1 MNSFGP
7 AVCRANCCD
16 PRPAYDNRSNREMRQ
31 MNTMNIALDPVPQVC
46 APADAGSGDPES
58 TTRLTRGPRAILAP
72 SSEVAAVPSTS
83 IPETSRGPAAMISR
97 QKEQIRAATDHVLG
111 GDWAITPLLSAGDN
125 MGLEM
130 ADITIQAGYS
140 TVGTTGKSS
149 AAYYCLN
156 GEAIFRNLET
166 QTTHYFRA
174 GSLWTIP
181 PQTRFRFTA
190 LFEIRL
196 IAVAPA
202 GRESDSGA
210 DDAPYFPLL
219 NK

>member
-1 MNSFGP
+1 MT
-7 AVCRANCCD
+7 A
-16 PRPAYDNRSNREMRQ
+16 M
-31 MNTMNIALDPVPQVC
+31 TMAFDPVPQIC
-46 APADAGSGDPES
+46 APSDSGPGNRE
-58 TTRLTRGPRAILAP
+58 TATRITPGPRAILAP
-72 SSEVAAVPSTS
+72 ANEPAPMLTTS
-83 IPETSRGPAAMISR
+83 IPETKRGPAAMISR
-97 QKEQIRAATDHVLG
+97 QKEQIRPATDHVLG
-111 GDWAITPLLSAGDN
+111 GDWTITPLLTAGDN
-125 MGLEM
+125 VGLEM
-130 ADITIQAGYS
+130 ADMTIQAGYS
-140 TVGTTGKSS
+140 TIGTTGKAA

-196 IAVAPA
+196 IAVAPV

>member
-1 MNSFGP
+1 MTAMNF
-7 AVCRANCCD
+7 AF
-16 PRPAYDNRSNREMRQ
+16 
-31 MNTMNIALDPVPQVC
+31 DPVPQIC
-46 APADAGSGDPES
+46 APTDAGSGDREPA
-58 TTRLTRGPRAILAP
+58 TRLTRGPRAILAP
-72 SSEVAAVPSTS
+72 ANEPATVSTTP
-83 IPETSRGPAAMISR
+83 IPETNRGPAAMISR
-97 QKEQIRAATDHVLG
+97 QKEQIRPATDHVLG
-111 GDWAITPLLSAGDN
+111 GDWAITPLLTAGDN
-125 MGLEM
+125 IGLEM
-130 ADITIQAGYS
+130 ADMTIQAGYS
-140 TVGTTGKSS
+140 TIGTTGKTS

-181 PQTRFRFTA
+181 PHTRFRFTA

-196 IAVAPA
+196 IAVASA

>member
-1 MNSFGP
+1 MTAMSF
-7 AVCRANCCD
+7 AF
-16 PRPAYDNRSNREMRQ
+16 
-31 MNTMNIALDPVPQVC
+31 DPVPQIC
-46 APADAGSGDPES
+46 AETDAGSGDSE
-58 TTRLTRGPRAILAP
+58 TATRLTRGPRAILAP
-72 SSEVAAVPSTS
+72 ANETASVPTTS
-83 IPETSRGPAAMISR
+83 IPETNRGPAAMISR
-97 QKEQIRAATDHVLG
+97 QKEQIRPATDHVLG
-111 GDWAITPLLSAGDN
+111 GDWAITPLLTAGDN
-125 MGLEM
+125 VGLEM
-130 ADITIQAGYS
+130 ADMTIQAGYS
-140 TVGTTGKSS
+140 TIGTTGKSS

-181 PQTRFRFTA
+181 PHTRFRFTA

-196 IAVAPA
+196 IAAAPS